1 MILALQIVI
10 EEFAKK
16 VIAGIRE
23 NIKGKNVT
31 PYGAM
36 HTTGSAED
44 SLFYR
49 IVGNRLIIG
58 STWSYI
64 TVLEDGRKPGKF
76 APPEVILK
84 WVQDKPVT
92 SNIPERSLAYLI
104 NKKLK
109 EKGSIIYQQG
119 GHSGILSDYLNL
131 NYIQENLTPAIAAAT
146 IKTVTELLFKPGTT
160 IQLQ

>member
-1 MILALQIVI
+1 MILSIQIII
-10 EEFAKK
+10 EQFAQK

-23 NIKGKNVT
+23 NIKNKSVT
-31 PYGAM
+31 PYGSM
-36 HTTGSAED
+36 YTTGSASD

-49 IVGNRLIIG
+49 IQGNRLIIG
-58 STWSYI
+58 STWAYI

-92 SNIPERSLAYLI
+92 SNIPEKSLAYLI

-109 EKGSIIYQQG
+109 ERGSLLYQQG
-119 GHSGILSDYLNL
+119 GHSGILSDYINL
-131 NYIQENLTPAIAAAT
+131 NYIQENLTPALAAAT
-146 IKTVTELLFKPGTT
+146 IKTATELLFKPGTT
-160 IQLQ
+160 IQLT